1 MHTIYLMCHNL
12 ASMSYLFNYYS
23 GLNSAFKTAYRC
35 LVVKICSSKVG
46 QLATIYGMQYRLP
59 HRELVCPMCTHN
71 LTAMRLCLT
80 PYTAATELDLNLLA
94 IVGCR
99 IITKKDTLPN
109 APGSLLSY

>member
-1 MHTIYLMCHNL
+1 
-12 ASMSYLFNYYS
+12 
-23 GLNSAFKTAYRC
+23 
-35 LVVKICSSKVG
+35 
-46 QLATIYGMQYRLP
+46 
-59 HRELVCPMCTHN
+59 MCTHN